1 MGLQTYPANGTVRTL
16 LFCHLS
22 FLRSIQVFVM
32 NDLLMTLKLR
42 EHAAG
47 HADALLGWAEAR
59 PKPKV

>member
-1 MGLQTYPANGTVRTL
+1 
-16 LFCHLS
+16 
-22 FLRSIQVFVM
+22 
-32 NDLLMTLKLR
+32 MTLKLR